1 MHWVECFEHARRGW
15 WQVCCAHVLTC
26 VLQVM
31 PHLMQ
36 ALEAS
41 QGLEDFIY
49 GSASSLPLTQ
59 VWIDRGT
66 VGRSVTHAETGTEGM
81 E

>member
-1 MHWVECFEHARRGW
+1 
-15 WQVCCAHVLTC
+15 
-26 VLQVM
+26 
-31 PHLMQ
+31 MQ